1 MPGAAIGAVGAVVG
15 GAIAGRATKKAA
27 NTAASA
33 QDRATAVQERQVAL
47 AEEQW
52 DYYKTHFQPLEQG
65 LIAEV
70 KTAGSPEEQERAAG
84 EAHADVMQ
92 AHDRSQ
98 GIFRRTAARYG
109 VRPGD
114 AGFTAALGSMELAR
128 ARDDALAQN
137 LARRGVRDAAFAK
150 RLDVVGLGRNI
161 PAQASQGLASAALN
175 ARGLASTAAE
185 NARFAQQQALA
196 GVAPIVSAVQKG
208 VTDFMSSL
216 KPQQP
221 VVLETPS
228 TWGSASIWN

>member
-1 MPGAAIGAVGAVVG
+1 MAAAVGAIVG
-15 GAIAGRATKKAA
+15 GVIAGKATKKAA
-27 NTAASA
+27 NTAAAA

-70 KTAGSPEEQERAAG
+70 KTAGSAEEQERAAG

-92 AHDRSQ
+92 AHDRGQ

-109 VRPGD
+109 IRPGD
-114 AGFTAALGSMELAR
+114 AGFTSALGSMELAR

-137 LARRGVRDAAFAK
+137 LARKGVRDLAFGK
-150 RLDVVGLGRNI
+150 RIDVAGLGRNL
-161 PAQASQGLASAALN
+161 PSQAATGLANAAIN
-175 ARGLASTAAE
+175 ARGLASTAAQ
-185 NARFAQQQALA
+185 NYQFAQQQALT

-208 VTDFMSSL
+208 LTDWL
-216 KPQQP
+216 NRPQTTT
-221 VVLETPS
+221 TPS
-228 TWGSASIWN
+228 APPASSGWGAASVWN

>member
-1 MPGAAIGAVGAVVG
+1 MPTAVGAIVG
-15 GAIAGRATKKAA
+15 SVIAGKATKKAA
-27 NTAASA
+27 NTAAAA

-52 DYYKTHFQPLEQG
+52 DYYKTNFQPLEQG

-70 KTAGSPEEQERAAG
+70 KTAGSAEEQERAAG

-109 VRPGD
+109 IRPGD
-114 AGFTAALGSMELAR
+114 AGFASALGSMELAR

-137 LARRGVRDAAFAK
+137 QARKGVREAAFGK
-150 RLDVVGLGRNI
+150 RLDVVGLGRNL
-161 PAQASQGLASAALN
+161 PAQASMGLAAAATN
-175 ARGLASTAAE
+175 ARGMANTALS
-185 NARFAQQQALA
+185 NYQFAQQQALT

-208 VTDFMSSL
+208 LTDWFNR
-216 KPQQP
+216 PQTAP
-221 VVLETPS
+221 TITTPS
-228 TWGSASIWN
+228 APPASSGWGEASVWN